1 MERKIKTLNGT
12 LDVALRILAV
22 LTTCKCKMS
31 EDRLAIYS
39 YFAMHISDMN
49 NSEESLHPDIPYR
62 FSGYT
67 KSREVIPSAIN
78 LLIEKGLLDCDFT
91 DKEIKYK
98 SSEMGDALYNQI
110 EGRYKKTLVTTITK
124 VNYVLKN
131 KTDNQ
136 LNHIVNS
143 GLSHWGSE
151 FANESILNQIINE

>member
-1 MERKIKTLNGT
+1 MERKIKILNGT

-49 NSEESLHPDIPYR
+49 NKEKSLHPDIPYR

-91 DKEIKYK
+91 DKEIMYK
-98 SSEMGDALYNQI
+98 SSDMGDALYNQI
-110 EGRYKKTLVTTITK
+110 DGRYKEILVSTILK
-124 VNYVLKN
+124 VNTVLRN

-136 LNHIVNS
+136 LNNIVNC
-143 GLSHWGSE
+143 GLPNWGSE
-151 FANESILNQIINE
+151 FINESILNQIVNE